1 MTWCRRSGSRIEGLI
16 ATRNLQDKVLA
27 AFAEA
32 GASGRKLRDVY
43 RKFEG
48 SNAAEIRAIADE
60 LVRAG
65 ELVPIKIGRAEGY
78 MEAKFFEEVS
88 GKF

>member
-1 MTWCRRSGSRIEGLI
+1 MLEQLGRDERANREKT
-16 ATRNLQDKVLA
+16 LQDKVLA
-27 AFAEA
+27 AFTEA
-32 GASGRKLRDVY
+32 GTSGCKLRDVY

-48 SNAAEIRAIADE
+48 SSAAEIRTIADE

-78 MEAKFFEEVS
+78 MATRFFEEVS
-88 GKF
+88 GNS